1 MNNDDLTY
9 EYCPL
14 CDANLTFQ
22 KGYRNDLPYWVCRG
36 CGEMLINPELETDT
50 DIIWRCDGCGA
61 LLNVQSGFNECGDE
75 WICTECGY
83 KNGLS
88 ESDVFISD
96 EEHEADQKNPYKG
109 LTDEEVLRLSAY
121 TDEKRLGGK
130 NNVILVSDRDTG
142 KLFVKKLLTVYDKS
156 IYEFLKDNP
165 IAHMPRII
173 DIYEGSNC
181 LIVIEE
187 YIEGDI
193 VEDML
198 GKGPLPE
205 EEAVRITKNL
215 CAILNDLHSLPTPIV
230 HRDIKPSNIIITPD
244 KEVYLL
250 DMNVAKWYDPDKT
263 DDTRYLG
270 TQYYAAPEQAGY
282 GLSASSSKADIYA
295 TGMLFNK
302 MLTNYFPKEKHP
314 SGHIWEIIKHCIS
327 MEAGERYNALD
338 LTAELEKLRDD

>member
-1 MNNDDLTY
+1 MNDDITY
-9 EYCPL
+9 EFCPR
-14 CDANLTFQ
+14 CDANLTLQ
-22 KGYRNDLPYWVCRG
+22 KGYSNDLPYWVCKG

-61 LLNVQSGFNECGDE
+61 LLNVQPGFDESGDE
-75 WICTECGY
+75 WTCTECGY

-88 ESDVFISD
+88 ESDVFLSVDEYESD
-96 EEHEADQKNPYKG
+96 QSNPYKG

-121 TDEKRLGGK
+121 ADVEPLGGK
-130 NNVILVSDRDTG
+130 NNVILVRDVESG
-142 KLFVKKLLTVYDKS
+142 KLFVKKLLTIYDKS
-156 IYEFLKDNP
+156 IYDFLKNNP

-173 DIYEGSNC
+173 DLYVSSNC

-187 YIEGDI
+187 YIDGII

-205 EEAVRITKNL
+205 DEAVRITKSL
-215 CAILNDLHSLPTPIV
+215 CVILNELHSLTTPIV

-244 KEVYLL
+244 NEVYLL

-270 TQYYAAPEQAGY
+270 TQHYAAPEQAGY
-282 GLSASSSKADIYA
+282 GLSASSSKTDIYA
-295 TGMLFNK
+295 TGIVLNK
-302 MLTNYFPKEKHP
+302 MLTNSFPKEKHP
-314 SGHIWEIIKHCIS
+314 SGHIWEIVKHCIS
-327 MEAGERYNALD
+327 MEAGERYSALD
-338 LTAELEKLRDD
+338 LLAELEKMEKQ